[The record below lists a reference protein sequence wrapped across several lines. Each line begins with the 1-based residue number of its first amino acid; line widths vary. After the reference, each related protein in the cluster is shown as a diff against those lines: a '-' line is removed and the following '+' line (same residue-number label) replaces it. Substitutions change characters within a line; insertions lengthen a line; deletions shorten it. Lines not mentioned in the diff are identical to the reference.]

1 MNVAFF
7 HSNLSLQNRQSL
19 INSFQDMKE
28 NDSDFN
34 ILIETTE
41 VLKTDYILHHVFWMI
56 LMKLNYMIWMK
67 QQTFFESVDMIKL
80 WRKREHINFI
90 LRNLMSRDLLKIIRR
105 DVRSFKMIHMMIVKW
120 KKWVMRRWERII
132 R

>member
-41 VLKTDYILHHVFWMI
+41 VLKTDYTLYCTFWMI